1 LAAYIHGNLAI
12 EQKSTTIKEKARE
25 FRRVPQQRTLPIQE
39 KLLYLFTV
47 AVCVA
52 VACVVV
58 WRYAQIYEMSS
69 QIHTIQQR
77 IDKLE
82 SENSAL
88 KQEVGKL
95 QSPQRLIDVANM
107 LGMQPVEDK
116 QISRIP
122 AKSSHDTGNQRVA
135 MKP

>member
-12 EQKSTTIKEKARE
+12 EQKSTNKVKARE
-25 FRRVPQQRTLPIQE
+25 VRRVPQQKTLPIQE

-47 AVCVA
+47 AICVA

-69 QIHTIQQR
+69 QIHSIQQR

-82 SENSAL
+82 AENSAL

-122 AKSSHDTGNQRVA
+122 AKSGHDSGSHRVA

>member
-1 LAAYIHGNLAI
+1 MAAYIHGNLAI

-25 FRRVPQQRTLPIQE
+25 VRRVPQQRTLPIQE

-69 QIHTIQQR
+69 QIHSIQQR

-82 SENSAL
+82 AENSAL

-95 QSPQRLIDVANM
+95 QS
-107 LGMQPVEDK
+107 
-116 QISRIP
+116 
-122 AKSSHDTGNQRVA
+122 
-135 MKP
+135 

>member
-12 EQKSTTIKEKARE
+12 EQKSTTNKEKARE
-25 FRRVPQQRTLPIQE
+25 VRRVPQQRTLPIQE

-69 QIHTIQQR
+69 QIHSIQQR

-82 SENSAL
+82 AENSAL

-122 AKSSHDTGNQRVA
+122 AKSSRDMGDQRVA